1 MSYLTN
7 GQRNL
12 WRSLRAISNFSYY
25 LSLPHTH
32 THTHT
37 LSLSLSLPLSLYL
50 STFLDRTN
58 CKFVLT
64 RSILYWVN
72 NQNIEGEPRRT
83 LKKFLFYEFMILIK
97 WLWYYQNIVEEGIFK
112 ASNYWRQIKVPN
124 IKSNVLDVALLE
136 WKINTSFNFKK
147 VYFKHFLSAPWK
159 WKGFKYKQN
168 YNYNKRRQISWFN
181 TEKYI
186 LVEKNLVDINK
197 HEKNPYMFILC
208 FFFNL

>member
-1 MSYLTN
+1 MSYRTN
-7 GQRNL
+7 GQRNR
-12 WRSLRAISNFSYY
+12 WRSLRAIPNSSSY

-32 THTHT
+32 THS

-83 LKKFLFYEFMILIK
+83 LKKFLFYEFMILTK
-97 WLWYYQNIVEEGIFK
+97 WLWYHQNIVKEGIFK

-136 WKINTSFNFKK
+136 
-147 VYFKHFLSAPWK
+147 
-159 WKGFKYKQN
+159 
-168 YNYNKRRQISWFN
+168 
-181 TEKYI
+181 
-186 LVEKNLVDINK
+186 
-197 HEKNPYMFILC
+197 
-208 FFFNL
+208 